1 MKLQDYNAQE
11 LLKGG
16 DSFESNVY
24 NIACSSIPLPSPQR
38 YHPAHLVRV
47 LFSLLAEK
55 TTPVC

>member
-24 NIACSSIPLPSPQR
+24 NIACSSIPLPFQQR
-38 YHPAHLVRV
+38 YHLAHLVRA
-47 LFSLLAEK
+47 LFSSLAE
-55 TTPVC
+55 

>member
-47 LFSLLAEK
+47 LFSSLAE
-55 TTPVC
+55 